1 MQFVQVLL
9 LIAVLAVACL
19 SQEIEEGVLVLTDDN
34 FEKTVADTEFLL
46 VEFYAPWCGHCKSL
60 APEYAKAATKLAADG
75 SEVKLAKMD
84 ATEHKAHPSKFDV
97 KGFPTLK
104 FFRSG
109 VASDYNGGRTSE
121 DITAWLSKKTG
132 PVATTVASTEEYE
145 HMQEANDVFVIG
157 AFADANSDAAKLF
170 LDAAATLEATTFAI
184 TSDASVRSNLGVTG
198 DAILVIKTFD
208 DLRNDLEVTA
218 ATDKAAIS
226 DFVSGHSVPIIQ
238 VFNDETSGKIFKS
251 AIQKHT
257 LFFTDS
263 TAPHHA
269 PTVEAFTTAGK
280 ALRGQTLM
288 INVQESQTR
297 VAEYFGLK
305 PSDFPACVFAD
316 MSSSNGMKKF
326 PMSGDVTDAAN
337 IESFLTKAMA
347 GELTPTLK
355 SEEASPEDTAGDV
368 IVVKGTTF
376 KELVIDNDKDVM
388 VEFYAPWCGH
398 CKSLAPEYDE
408 LGAALA
414 GNPNV
419 VIAKMDSTANEI
431 DVDGVD
437 VKGFPTLMFF
447 KGNQKP
453 VPIKYEE
460 GRTKDEILAFI
471 QKNAHHEI
479 GELAAGAAGDDED
492 DEDDEREEPTG
503 DEL

>member
-34 FEKTVADTEFLL
+34 FEKAVADTEFLL

-84 ATEHKAHPSKFDV
+84 ATEHKKHPSKFDV

-109 VASDYNGGRTSE
+109 VVSDYNGGRTSE
-121 DITAWLSKKTG
+121 DITTWFTSTCG
-132 PVATTVASTEEYE
+132 RPTTSSSSVPSPTPTAMPPSFSLTPLPPLRPPPSPSLPTP
-145 HMQEANDVFVIG
+145 
-157 AFADANSDAAKLF
+157 AFAP
-170 LDAAATLEATTFAI
+170 TW
-184 TSDASVRSNLGVTG
+184 
-198 DAILVIKTFD
+198 TFD

-316 MSSSNGMKKF
+316 MSSSKGMKKF

-376 KELVIDNDKDVM
+376 KELVLDNDKDVM

-398 CKSLAPEYDE
+398 CKSLAPEYEE

-414 GNPNV
+414 GHPNV

-447 KGNQKP
+447 KGNKKP
-453 VPIKYEE
+453 VPMKYEE